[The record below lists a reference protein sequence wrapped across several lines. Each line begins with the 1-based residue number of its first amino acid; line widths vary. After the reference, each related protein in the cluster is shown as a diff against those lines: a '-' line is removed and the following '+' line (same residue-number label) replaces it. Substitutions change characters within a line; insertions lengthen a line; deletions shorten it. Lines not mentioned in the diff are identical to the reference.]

1 MKVRLRVLHGKLLDK
16 EGHGKGMVVKIPG
29 PRFVIGSAADCSM
42 CCKSTS
48 VSPYHCEIFVGQR
61 HVSIRSLSKEAGTRV
76 NGEPVERE
84 RILRA
89 GDQLQIGRLEF
100 EVLIET
106 PASAADVLDNRQDGA
121 DETGKDWSDMLAEA
135 DAKDRAFR
143 LQHPELRELHLESAN
158 SENAAAEDRA
168 AGNRKD
174 GKKKDE
180 PEKKDKKLPGKLP
193 LPPVRQTEDSTEA
206 AQEALRRMFRP

>member
-48 VSPYHCEIFVGQR
+48 VKPHHCEIFVGQR
-61 HVSIRSLSKEAGTRV
+61 HVSVRSLAKEADTLV
-76 NGEPVERE
+76 NGAPVERE
-84 RILRA
+84 QILRA
-89 GDQLQIGRLEF
+89 GDQWRIGRRACA
-100 EVLIET
+100 VRIET
-106 PASAADVLDNRQDGA
+106 PAPTADVLDDRREGA
-121 DETGKDWSDMLAEA
+121 DDSGKDLSDMLVEA

-143 LQHPELRELHLESAN
+143 LQHPELRELHLESGN
-158 SENAAAEDRA
+158 TDDAAATERT
-168 AGNRKD
+168 AGRRKD
-174 GKKKDE
+174 GKKKDDS
-180 PEKKDKKLPGKLP
+180 EKKDKKLPGKLP